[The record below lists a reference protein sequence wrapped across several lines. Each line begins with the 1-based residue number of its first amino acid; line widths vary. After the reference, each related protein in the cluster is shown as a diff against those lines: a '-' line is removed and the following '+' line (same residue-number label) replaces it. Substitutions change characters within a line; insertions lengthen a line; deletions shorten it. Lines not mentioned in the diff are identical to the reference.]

1 MIYTI
6 FMPNSSSRQLAEER
20 QAMGAFV
27 RRIREQRGLTQAE
40 VAKALGTSQSAL
52 ARMEKGDQN
61 MGIDLLRQLSEVL
74 DHKIVSV
81 TDSVDYEIRG
91 GRKLQGNVV
100 TGGSKNGALGLLF
113 ASLLNRNVTTLHNI
127 PRIEEVFRILEVLES
142 IGVQATWK
150 AANTLE
156 IRPPKV
162 FNLKG
167 IDHKSGSRTR
177 SVIMLLGSMIHRF
190 STFEIPS
197 AGGCRMGMRT
207 IAAHRYGLEALGVKI
222 SSGANA
228 YTVRV
233 GKLKPADVVLY
244 ESSDTAAENL
254 LIAAACIPGKTVLR
268 YAPPNYQ
275 VQDVCFFL
283 EALGVRIEGIGTTVL
298 TVHGVKDIDQPIEW
312 WNSEDPIESMMF
324 LSAAVVTQSELTIQR
339 CPIRFLEL
347 ELLKL
352 RMMGLRTKI
361 STVYLAK
368 NYRTE
373 LVDITVYPSKLKA
386 LHDKIHAQP
395 YPGINSDNLPFFV
408 PIATQATGATL
419 IHDWMW
425 ENRAIYF
432 TELNR
437 LGANV
442 TLADP
447 HRVFVHGATPLK
459 GSQVVCPPALRPAMI
474 ILIAMLGAEGTSI
487 LRNCYSI
494 ARGYED
500 IAERLNGIGADIR
513 VIKGLV

>member
-1 MIYTI
+1 
-6 FMPNSSSRQLAEER
+6 MPKKPAFAQDFAEER
-20 QAMGAFV
+20 RAMGAFV
-27 RRIREQRGLTQAE
+27 RRIREQRGLSQAD
-40 VAKALGTSQSAL
+40 VAKSLGTSQSAL

-61 MGIDLLRQLSEVL
+61 MGLELLRKLGDVL

-81 TDSVDYEIRG
+81 SDSVDFEIHG
-91 GRKLQGNVV
+91 GRKLHGEIATNP
-100 TGGSKNGALGLLF
+100 SKNGALGLLF
-113 ASLLNRNVTTLHNI
+113 AALVNRGMTTLHNI
-127 PRIEEVFRILEVLES
+127 PRIEEVFRILEVFQS
-142 IGVQATWK
+142 IGIEVTWK
-150 AANTLE
+150 EKNTLE
-156 IRPPKV
+156 IKPPKV

-167 IDHKSGSRTR
+167 IDHKSAGRTR

-190 STFEIPS
+190 PSFEIPS

-222 SSGANA
+222 MSGPNA
-228 YTVRV
+228 YLVKV
-233 GKLKPADVVLY
+233 GKLKPADIVMY

-254 LIAAACIPGKTVLR
+254 LMAAALVPGKTTLR

-283 EALGVRIEGIGTTVL
+283 EALGVKIEGIGSTVL
-298 TVHGVKDIDQPIEW
+298 TVHGVKDINQSIEW
-312 WNSEDPIESMMF
+312 WNSEDPIEAMMF
-324 LSAAVVTQSELTIQR
+324 VSAAVTTGSELTIKR
-339 CPIRFLEL
+339 CPIRFIEL

-352 RMMGLRTKI
+352 QRMGLKVKI
-361 STVYLAK
+361 SKPYLAK
-368 NYRTE
+368 NGRTE
-373 LVDITVYPSKLKA
+373 LVDLIVYPSKLKA

-408 PIATQATGATL
+408 PIATQATGSTL

-447 HRVFVHGATPLK
+447 HRVFVQGATTLK
-459 GSQVVCPPALRPAMI
+459 GAQIVCPPALRPAMI
-474 ILIAMLGAEGTSI
+474 ILIAMLAAEGTSI
-487 LRNCYSI
+487 LRNVYSI
-494 ARGYED
+494 ARGYEE